1 MEDGYNWDLETDGLT
16 VRYTGR
22 WKGMKSYEVEMDE
35 NGSILRC
42 EETESPAT
50 EEKPDAVLC
59 EQPWIWQNAAAPEGY
74 WERLEEA
81 MKKNEVYFG
90 CLPDRMVAWTEEY
103 GAFSAETWPKDK
115 YAIGYVLCKIRPSEV
130 AAGTVEWPEW

>member
-1 MEDGYNWDLETDGLT
+1 MI
-16 VRYTGR
+16 RYIGR

-81 MKKNEVYFG
+81 MKKNEVEFG
-90 CLPDRMVAWTEEY
+90 CLPDRIVAWT
-103 GAFSAETWPKDK
+103 
-115 YAIGYVLCKIRPSEV
+115 
-130 AAGTVEWPEW
+130 